1 MKNLAITLV
10 VLAAVMG
17 LGIANASAEMY
28 FSGNAGA
35 VWVNDSDID
44 DGFDTGE
51 ISFDTGFGITAAL
64 GHSYGNGFRTEAELG
79 FRSNDIDEIS
89 IDGFGSASIDGDISS
104 LSFMVNGFYDF
115 MLGNTF
121 TPFVGAGIGF
131 ANVEGDIDGI
141 GSEDDNVFAY
151 QIAAGMA
158 FPVNQSLKIDLQ
170 YRLFGT
176 DDPDFDGLEAEYITH
191 NLMIG
196 FRQSF

>member
-10 VLAAVMG
+10 VLAVAMG
-17 LGIANASAEMY
+17 LGISNASAEMY

-35 VWVNDSDID
+35 VWANDSDID
-44 DGFDTGE
+44 SVFGTGE
-51 ISFDTGFGITAAL
+51 ISFDPGFGITAAL
-64 GHSYGNGFRTEAELG
+64 GHVYGNGFRSEAEFG
-79 FRSNDIDEIS
+79 YRNNDIDEIS
-89 IDGFGSASIDGDISS
+89 IDGDVTS

-115 MLGNTF
+115 MPGNTF

-131 ANVEGDIDGI
+131 ANVEGDIDGF

-151 QIAAGMA
+151 QVAAGMA
-158 FPVNQSLKIDLQ
+158 FAVNRSMNIDLQ
-170 YRLFGT
+170 YRFFGT
-176 DDPDFDGLEAEYITH
+176 EDPDFDGLEAEYTTH